1 MEHKGDRDK
10 CRRREQKGILT
21 ESPRRTGRHG
31 KKSIMLLNRKP
42 KRVPGQ
48 RSGLALSYG
57 HEVTGFPN
65 VVLNVTDRPCT
76 KPLLHF
82 SYLSW

>member
-1 MEHKGDRDK
+1 
-10 CRRREQKGILT
+10 
-21 ESPRRTGRHG
+21 
-31 KKSIMLLNRKP
+31 MLLNRKP
-42 KRVPGQ
+42 KLVPEK